1 MRFLSYMLSCI
12 YCLCFII
19 LLIFFPIQICVTR
32 KQFKHSSCCSLTSV
46 SFHWTLND
54 FSIATSIQQ
63 KQKFPR
69 SISYNF
75 AVIVRSCNRMWFL
88 VSIMMIQLVHEFDH
102 FYFRIHISNVEFY
115 GHSFKN
121 CLICG
126 AKNVIEIWEI
136 QNVLVRPLVEEMMGS
151 CIKFECKHIW
161 ENMQLN
167 LSFLSCWI
175 GDSL

>member
-1 MRFLSYMLSCI
+1 MLSCI

-102 FYFRIHISNVEFY
+102 FYFRTNISNVEFCD
-115 GHSFKN
+115 HSFKN
-121 CLICG
+121 CLICWG
-126 AKNVIEIWEI
+126 EKCNWNMEEI
-136 QNVLVRPLVEEMMGS
+136 QNVHVRHPVEEMIGS
-151 CIKFECKHIW
+151 WIKFECKHIW
-161 ENMQLN
+161 ENMQSN
-167 LSFLSCWI
+167 LSVCWI
-175 GDSL
+175 ADSW